1 MLLQAVGAYLWS
13 QTSIQTLVALHQ
25 GVAFFLYLEA
35 DSFWHCYYRL
45 VLQCC
50 FLYYGTQILGHC
62 CLALLLRCCFLYLTD
77 SFRHRCHHLLLQGPH
92 KLVVFSIMC
101 LSDSFRFWFHHLL
114 LHILFKH
121 VEELQF
127 YVPLF
132 CPSLAKISQS
142 IWNKKSLTAN
152 DKMDIWGKEWLVPEI
167 TRSYWKRQIHVT
179 VI

>member
-1 MLLQAVGAYLWS
+1 MSICDGWVHWPTCVKKSVCSFCVWILISQWLHKPVLLQAVGAYLWS

-50 FLYYGTQILGHC
+50 FLYYGTRILGHC

-92 KLVVFSIMC
+92 HGVVFSIMC

-127 YVPLF
+127 CLF
-132 CPSLAKISQS
+132 VLS
-142 IWNKKSLTAN
+142 
-152 DKMDIWGKEWLVPEI
+152 
-167 TRSYWKRQIHVT
+167 
-179 VI
+179 